1 MGLSYVG
8 QTSDIKYRK
17 EIPYNYGPKGRWSDH
32 VSSAKKSGTP
42 LSKAIQEYGRDQFT
56 IEVLESDLLER
67 LDELEAKWI
76 MQLNTVVP
84 NGLNVLSHSREKH
97 RSQTTIQNHYKAIV
111 ASVSLRPIK
120 RNGVNALVYVNLHM
134 KDGTQQRLCFGQ
146 DGNKSFEEAMT
157 DAQLFVKQLECPIRE
172 ENERIGQFKD
182 KVITKLRITSA
193 SKLIAVY
200 ITTSDMTSYKEQIRI
215 CFGGKTISPE
225 EAYEKARE
233 FIDELLMNNAD
244 CLIEDLI
251 QCRQQATT
259 AKGEAPPS

>member
-1 MGLSYVG
+1 
-8 QTSDIKYRK
+8 
-17 EIPYNYGPKGRWSDH
+17 
-32 VSSAKKSGTP
+32 
-42 LSKAIQEYGRDQFT
+42 
-56 IEVLESDLLER
+56 VLEADLHER

-111 ASVSLRPIK
+111 ASVSIRPIR
-120 RNGVNALVYVNLHM
+120 RNGVNALVYVILHL
-134 KDGTQQRLCFGQ
+134 KDDTQQRLCFGQ
-146 DGNKSFEEAMT
+146 DGSKSFEEAMI
-157 DAQLFVKQLECPIRE
+157 DAQAFVKQLECAIRPE
-172 ENERIGQFKD
+172 DERITQFND
-182 KVITKLRITSA
+182 KVITKLRITTA

-215 CFGGKTISPE
+215 CFGGKTILHE
-225 EAYEKARE
+225 EAYRQARG
-233 FIDELLMNNAD
+233 FTDMLLMNNSD

-259 AKGEAPPS
+259 TKGEAPPL